1 MGDKMNKINKNLKEL
16 TSLVLMM
23 NELIDIYSEGINNET
38 LNGLVTEARIIINER
53 YNELK
58 KEILNSKI
66 FLDIE
71 LKKSQEFKLIIER
84 MNIRTKDEFSF
95 SMEMMYFLKTE
106 EFKLYEILYNSMD
119 VFPINIKQ
127 VVIKIIKEISYII
140 LKFKEYTLSL
150 LDWFL
155 FQWAL

>member
-23 NELIDIYSEGINNET
+23 NELIDIYSEGINNES

-119 VFPINIKQ
+119 LFPINIKQ

-155 FQWAL
+155 F

>member
-38 LNGLVTEARIIINER
+38 LNELVTEARIIINER

-119 VFPINIKQ
+119 LFPINIKQ

-150 LDWFL
+150 LD
-155 FQWAL
+155 

>member
-1 MGDKMNKINKNLKEL
+1 MNKINKNLKEL

-23 NELIDIYSEGINNET
+23 NELIDIYSEGIINES
-38 LNGLVTEARIIINER
+38 LIGLVTETKIIINER

-119 VFPINIKQ
+119 LFPINIKQ

-150 LDWFL
+150 LD
-155 FQWAL
+155 

>member
-38 LNGLVTEARIIINER
+38 LIGLVTEARIIINER

-119 VFPINIKQ
+119 LFPINIKL

-150 LDWFL
+150 LD
-155 FQWAL
+155 

>member
-155 FQWAL
+155 F

>member
-66 FLDIE
+66 SLDIE

-84 MNIRTKDEFSF
+84 MNVRTKDEFTF

-119 VFPINIKQ
+119 LFPINIKQ

-150 LDWFL
+150 LD
-155 FQWAL
+155 

>member
-1 MGDKMNKINKNLKEL
+1 MGDKMNKVNKNLKEL

-23 NELIDIYSEGINNET
+23 NELIDIYSEGISNES
-38 LNGLVTEARIIINER
+38 LIGLVTETKIIINDR

-119 VFPINIKQ
+119 MFPINIKQ

-150 LDWFL
+150 LD
-155 FQWAL
+155 

>member
-1 MGDKMNKINKNLKEL
+1 MNKINKNLKEL

-23 NELIDIYSEGINNET
+23 NELIDIYSEGIINES
-38 LNGLVTEARIIINER
+38 LIGLVTETKIIINER

-84 MNIRTKDEFSF
+84 MNIRTKDEFTF

-119 VFPINIKQ
+119 LFPINIKQ
-127 VVIKIIKEISYII
+127 VVIKIIKEI
-140 LKFKEYTLSL
+140 
-150 LDWFL
+150 
-155 FQWAL
+155 

>member
-38 LNGLVTEARIIINER
+38 LIGLVTEARIIINER

-150 LDWFL
+150 LD
-155 FQWAL
+155 

>member
-23 NELIDIYSEGINNET
+23 NELIDIYSEGIINES
-38 LNGLVTEARIIINER
+38 LIGLVTETKIIINER

-66 FLDIE
+66 SLDIE

-84 MNIRTKDEFSF
+84 MNVRTKDEFTF

-119 VFPINIKQ
+119 LFPINIKQ

-150 LDWFL
+150 LD
-155 FQWAL
+155 

>member
-23 NELIDIYSEGINNET
+23 NELIDIYSEGIINES
-38 LNGLVTEARIIINER
+38 LIGLVTETKIIINER

-66 FLDIE
+66 SLDIE

-119 VFPINIKQ
+119 LFPINIKQ

-150 LDWFL
+150 LD
-155 FQWAL
+155 

>member
-119 VFPINIKQ
+119 LFPINIKQ

-150 LDWFL
+150 LD
-155 FQWAL
+155 

>member
-150 LDWFL
+150 LD
-155 FQWAL
+155 

>member
-23 NELIDIYSEGINNET
+23 NELIDFFSEGINNET

-150 LDWFL
+150 LD
-155 FQWAL
+155 